1 VRDHS
6 SVHQVDEERRQPC
19 FNDVAAEHYYDG
31 ALVSGGFSD
40 RVHYAE
46 EILRH
51 QNMGQRF
58 QEGSEAAISAWSGC
72 EFGGGKY
79 VGAPCYWNGADFGEI
94 GFRDGL
100 GRRAP
105 FLRPRRFVWSRAG
118 TAVTAYGF
126 GDGK

>member
-1 VRDHS
+1 
-6 SVHQVDEERRQPC
+6 
-19 FNDVAAEHYYDG
+19 VAAEHHHDG

-58 QEGSEAAISAWSGC
+58 QEGSEASISAWSGC
-72 EFGGGKY
+72 EFGGGNF
-79 VGAPCYWNGADFGEI
+79 VGAPFDWNGADFGEI

-105 FLRPRRFVWSRAG
+105 FLRPRRFGYLRAG

>member
-1 VRDHS
+1 
-6 SVHQVDEERRQPC
+6 
-19 FNDVAAEHYYDG
+19 VAAEHYYDG
-31 ALVSGGFSD
+31 ALGPGGCGD
-40 RVHYAE
+40 RSHYAE

-58 QEGSEAAISAWSGC
+58 QESGEAAIGSRNGR
-72 EFGGGKY
+72 EFGGGNF
-79 VGAPCYWNGADFGEI
+79 VGTPFDWNGADFGEI
-94 GFRDGL
+94 DFRDRL

-105 FLRPRRFVWSRAG
+105 FLRPRRFGSSRTG